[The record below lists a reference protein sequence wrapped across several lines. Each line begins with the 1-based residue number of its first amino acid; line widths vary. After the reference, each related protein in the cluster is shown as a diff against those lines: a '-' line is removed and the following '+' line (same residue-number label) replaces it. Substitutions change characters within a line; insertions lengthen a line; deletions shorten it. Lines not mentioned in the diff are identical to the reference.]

1 MSVRA
6 IILFSIKRLV
16 NDERYLSIH
25 LSRLINI
32 SRCYWIL
39 NKFWWFI
46 NPSCDFGMLLVKLIL
61 ANYSKWILSNY
72 FCSITL
78 VNVDCL
84 VVVRDTQGRRLTGFS
99 IGREMLSR
107 CLDYSNV
114 QEQSDEPID
123 TQDEGNWLVH

>member
-1 MSVRA
+1 M
-6 IILFSIKRLV
+6 
-16 NDERYLSIH
+16 
-25 LSRLINI
+25 
-32 SRCYWIL
+32 
-39 NKFWWFI
+39 
-46 NPSCDFGMLLVKLIL
+46 KLIL
-61 ANYSKWILSNY
+61 ANYSKCIQSNY

-107 CLDYSNV
+107 CLDSSNV